1 VQLDDLQSLLNEIA
15 NDRANWTIDVLKL
28 FGFTDSNLLR
38 ALVEYGKVI
47 AA

>member
-15 NDRANWTIDVLKL
+15 NDRANWTNDVLRV
-28 FGFTDSNLLR
+28 FGFTDSNLLK